1 MLMTIVYFLCTV
13 NQGQCPKQETQ
24 HSFCLSPSQ
33 AGEITNSRE
42 VVHSEGGY
50 AVSKIQ
56 YLVQV
61 QLRFCALDSTE
72 EQDDLFPQGLV
83 VKVNGRLVQ
92 LPAPIPSNRPGV
104 EPKRPSKPLNITTN
118 VKCCPLSNN
127 TIHVSWLA
135 DQQKNF
141 CMLINIVK
149 KLTADQLFSRLKAKR
164 IQPADFTRGRIKEIT
179 TAEEDDLCAPTSIR
193 VSVACPLGKSRMTYP
208 CRASTCKHLQCFDAN
223 LFLLMNERKPTFVCP
238 VCNKHLKFND
248 LCIDGY
254 FMDVI
259 KNLSIDSGNEIE
271 LYPDGTWVPAIRIKS
286 ETENVEPPAKKL
298 KASDST
304 SKLNSDGTAGINET
318 IDLDDDIIIEDD
330 IKPSSSMSSTQQKP
344 AASEPECIDLSS
356 DDDDDN
362 DNIQRSTPI
371 STPQPHSVETETV
384 HSEQSHQ
391 QDDDDDDEEEIG
403 IRPRRRKA
411 KVSYVED
418 SSSDSSKL
426 LCFLYE
432 GINAM

>member
-1 MLMTIVYFLCTV
+1 MCSACDDVHDHLFILCVV

-24 HSFCLSPSQ
+24 HTFCLSPSQ

-42 VVHSEGGY
+42 VVQSEGGFP
-50 AVSKIQ
+50 VSKIQ

-92 LPAPIPSNRPGV
+92 LPTPIPSNRPGV

-127 TIHVSWLA
+127 TIHVSWVA

-193 VSVACPLGKSRMTYP
+193 VSVACPLGKSRMAYP
-208 CRASTCKHLQCFDAN
+208 CRATTCKHLQCFDAN

-271 LYPDGTWVPAIRIKS
+271 LYPDGTWVPAIKIKS

-298 KASDST
+298 KPSDST
-304 SKLNSDGTAGINET
+304 SKINTDGNAGANET
-318 IDLDDDIIIEDD
+318 IDLDDDIIIED
-330 IKPSSSMSSTQQKP
+330 IKPSSSTSSSTQQKP

-356 DDDDDN
+356 DDDDDTMQ
-362 DNIQRSTPI
+362 QRNVVSP
-371 STPQPHSVETETV
+371 PQPHSVETETV
-384 HSEQSHQ
+384 NSEVSHQ
-391 QDDDDDDEEEIG
+391 QDDDDDDEIG

-411 KVSYVED
+411 KVSYVEET
-418 SSSDSSKL
+418 SSDSCK
-426 LCFLYE
+426 FIIY
-432 GINAM
+432 N